1 MQVPQQQQQS
11 WMYQQPSYAP
21 ATPRFKQ
28 RSITLPAIKGSQ
40 RVFLVGKTRSGKST
54 MARYL
59 LEEVVRAG
67 GRVFIIDPKKDW
79 MGRAPHRKPYGLPS
93 NDFKGSVEQ
102 PILTSKFNPEYRV
115 MIYEPAEWDKN
126 CDNIMLD
133 AIRTG
138 YTTIYIDEIKQLV
151 PATYAP
157 KNLQIAYTQGAAA
170 GVGVWGGV
178 QRPKGIPEIMKDQAE
193 VWIVFRVKKRED
205 RIDIGTYI
213 CEENNNPHQLPPILR
228 IPLQYRWFIFYEDSM
243 MYPVLCMPLQLD
255 SKGKVVK

>member
-1 MQVPQQQQQS
+1 MQLQEHQQKP
-11 WMYQQPSYAP
+11 WMYQRPSYQTNP
-21 ATPRFKQ
+21 QFHT

-40 RVFLVGKTRSGKST
+40 RVFIVGKTRSGKST

-59 LEEVVRAG
+59 LKEVAKAG

-79 MGRAPHRKPYGLPS
+79 MGRPPHRTPYGVPS
-93 NDFKGSVEQ
+93 QDFKGSVDN
-102 PILTSKFNPEYRV
+102 PILTSSFNPDYKV

-133 AIRTG
+133 AIKTG

-213 CEENNNPHQLPPILR
+213 CEENSNVHQLPPILR
-228 IPLQYRWFIFYEDSM
+228 LPLQYRWFIFYEDSM
-243 MYPVLCMPLQLD
+243 MYPVLCMPLKLD
-255 SKGKVVK
+255 SNGKVIT

>member
-1 MQVPQQQQQS
+1 MQLPSNQQKT
-11 WMYQQPSYAP
+11 WMYQKPSYSP
-21 ATPRFKQ
+21 ASNLITPR
-28 RSITLPAIKGSQ
+28 AIKLPEIRGSQ
-40 RVFLVGKTRSGKST
+40 RVFIVGKTRSGKST

-59 LEEVVRAG
+59 LKEVVKAG

-79 MGRAPHRKPYGLPS
+79 QGRPPHRTPYGVPS
-93 NDFKGSVEQ
+93 SDFKGSVDN
-102 PILTSKFNPEYRV
+102 PIPTHKFNPDYRV
-115 MIYEPAEWDKN
+115 SIYEPSEWDKN
-126 CDNIMLD
+126 LDNIMLD
-133 AIRTG
+133 AIKTG

-205 RIDIGTYI
+205 RLDIGTYI
-213 CEENNNPHQLPPILR
+213 CEDNLTHQLPPILR
-228 IPLQYRWFIFYEDSM
+228 MPLQYRWFIFYEDSM
-243 MYPVLCMPLQLD
+243 LAPVLCMPLNLD
-255 SKGKVVK
+255 KGGNVIK

>member
-1 MQVPQQQQQS
+1 MQLRRDQQQP
-11 WMYQQPSYAP
+11 WMYQHPNYLNSPTLQH
-21 ATPRFKQ
+21 RQ
-28 RSITLPAIKGSQ
+28 IQLPAIRGSQ
-40 RVFLVGKTRSGKST
+40 RVFIVGKTRSGKST

-59 LEEVVRAG
+59 LKEVVKAG

-79 MGRAPHRKPYGLPS
+79 QGRAPHRVPYGVPTS
-93 NDFKGSVEQ
+93 DFKGSVDS
-102 PILTSKFNPEYRV
+102 PILTSHFNPDYRV
-115 MIYEPAEWDKN
+115 SIYEPAEWDKN
-126 CDNIMLD
+126 MDNIMLE
-133 AIRTG
+133 AIKTG

-205 RIDIGTYI
+205 RADIGTYI
-213 CEENNNPHQLPPILR
+213 CEDNEQPHMLPGILR
-228 IPLQYRWFIFYEDSM
+228 RPLQYRWFIFYEDSM
-243 MYPVLCMPLQLD
+243 LAPVLCMPLQLD
-255 SKGKVVK
+255 HTGKVIK